1 MAILMSLS
9 WLTLFRPY
17 TYQNSTL
24 NWATITTIF
33 LVSNLPTIWYCI
45 MYKQSLYRPGEAL
58 RAPGGSGL
66 RISRQLAR
74 ECGKVVN
81 PTHGLPLS
89 PWRRAPW
96 GSGHRISRQLAHECG
111 KVVNPTHG
119 LPLSPWRRAPGG
131 SGLRISRQLAHECGK
146 VVNPTHGLP
155 LSPWRYPWSSF
166 LLEAESTPRP
176 WCGRKDYMDEKSQ
189 WPHW

>member
-33 LVSNLPTIWYCI
+33 LVCNLPTIWYCI

-66 RISRQLAR
+66 
-74 ECGKVVN
+74 
-81 PTHGLPLS
+81 
-89 PWRRAPW
+89 
-96 GSGHRISRQLAHECG
+96 RISRQLAHECG

-146 VVNPTHGLP
+146 VVNRTHGLP